1 MASKAFGNGLKELRF
16 LFCQTSEHSAATRY
30 APFGCTSQRN
40 RRNAIARHGTI
51 KDRADVAARSFLT
64 RSYPAMKKANPSI
77 PIMIREASGT
87 EPTVYARFDFG
98 KEKKL
103 PLKGL
108 EDKAIEQ
115 QVSDLVQKGS

>member
-1 MASKAFGNGLKELRF
+1 MASKYAFGQGLKELRF
-16 LFCQTSEHSAATRY
+16 LFCQTSEHSAATR
-30 APFGCTSQRN
+30 
-40 RRNAIARHGTI
+40 
-51 KDRADVAARSFLT
+51 SFLT
-64 RSYPAMKKANPSI
+64 RSYPTMKKHNPHT

-108 EDKAIEQ
+108 DDKAIEQ
-115 QVSDLVQKGS
+115 QVTDLVQSKI